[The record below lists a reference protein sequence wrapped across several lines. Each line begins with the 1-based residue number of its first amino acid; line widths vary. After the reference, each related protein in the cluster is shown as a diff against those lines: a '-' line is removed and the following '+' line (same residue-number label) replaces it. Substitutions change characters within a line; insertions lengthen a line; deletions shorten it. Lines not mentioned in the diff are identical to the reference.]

1 MVCAKSE
8 MRLMHLARKYQS
20 IGLITLSLLV
30 GAIMTFI
37 ALPFLTRLYSVN
49 DFGQYG
55 VALAFVSVLS
65 TVANLRLDQALFV
78 AKPEHQKSLIFE
90 SSVFSLLFSVLSA
103 VVIGFIYNAEMAVAI
118 ALGVFANTLIQSV
131 YNYKFAHEAEWF
143 CAGLNIFRSLIVVA
157 VQLSLPLML
166 NINLLNS
173 YSVSSLAMIMVLL
186 IYVLNQRLYQ
196 VSWNAFKNYKD
207 FIFSN
212 TPHALLNSFSHNLPY
227 YVVAHFVGFQA
238 VGFYSIVERTL
249 RVPINLMS
257 QTIRQFFI
265 RKFYQQDSATEAL
278 KSSVFLSLVSL
289 PFFAIFFVL
298 PESFYLMIFDQA
310 WQGIATYFQILA
322 LGYWAVFCNPPS
334 SAYLIAKRQS
344 HILFK
349 LQIIELIIKFIL
361 FAGLYWLCADK
372 LYMLLAVP
380 VALIFYNFA
389 ILAVVWRRPE

>member
-1 MVCAKSE
+1 
-8 MRLMHLARKYQS
+8 MRLARLARQYKS

-37 ALPFLTRLYSVN
+37 ALPFLTRLYSVH

-65 TVANLRLDQALFV
+65 TVANLRLDQALLV

-103 VVIGFIYNAEMAVAI
+103 VVIGFVYDAEMAVAI

-173 YSVSSLAMIMVLL
+173 YSVSSLVMIMVLL
-186 IYVLNQRLYQ
+186 IYVLNQHLYQ

-265 RKFYQQDSATEAL
+265 RKFYQQGSATEAL

-298 PESFYLMIFDQA
+298 PESFYLMLFGQA